1 MYNYIQN
8 FLWKKISWSIE
19 KGLNELQ
26 LLAVPF
32 LGKPKITFLK
42 HPRHFPSWSTI
53 RIRILFIQSDWN
65 MQVVV
70 MMNLKSYVF
79 WPFYHSRAEPPIS
92 FPVFSIMFE
101 FLFRRTKISSVI
113 FCFTHQGI
121 PMWFRPVIKGSNS
134 VFYFKNI
141 NKPEN
146 AKTDSIKRKII
157 IGNVILQWGIRWS
170 KALNEMTARS
180 YIRRKL

>member
-1 MYNYIQN
+1 MEKNILVDRERTEWVAVAGSTIFREAKNYILETPQ
-8 FLWKKISWSIE
+8 
-19 KGLNELQ
+19 
-26 LLAVPF
+26 
-32 LGKPKITFLK
+32 
-42 HPRHFPSWSTI
+42 RSTI
-53 RIRILFIQSDWN
+53 RIRILLIQSDWN

-70 MMNLKSYVF
+70 MMNLKSSVF
-79 WPFYHSRAEPPIS
+79 WHFYHSRAEPPIS
-92 FPVFSIMFE
+92 FPVFGVMFE
-101 FLFRRTKISSVI
+101 FLFEKSKISLVI

-157 IGNVILQWGIRWS
+157 IENVILYWAIRWT
-170 KALNEMTARS
+170 KASNKRRARS
-180 YIRRKL
+180 YEVQM

>member
-1 MYNYIQN
+1 MEKNILVDRERTEWVAVAGSTIFREAKNYILETPQ
-8 FLWKKISWSIE
+8 
-19 KGLNELQ
+19 
-26 LLAVPF
+26 
-32 LGKPKITFLK
+32 
-42 HPRHFPSWSTI
+42 RSTI
-53 RIRILFIQSDWN
+53 RIRILLIQSDWN

-101 FLFRRTKISSVI
+101 FLFKRSKISSVI

-157 IGNVILQWGIRWS
+157 IGNVILYWAIRWT
-170 KALNEMTARS
+170 KASNKRRARS